1 MNTLEKVEG
10 FSSLMKDTSSGGVIN
25 VDKAA
30 YKSYIVSKQ
39 IEQRK
44 LAERKVQSEQ
54 IQSMQEEINSIKDDI
69 SEVKQMLLALINK
82 GK

>member
-1 MNTLEKVEG
+1 MTTLEKVEG
-10 FSSLMKDTSSGGVIN
+10 FSYLRKDTINGGVVN

-30 YKSYIVSKQ
+30 YKSYIVTKQ
-39 IEQRK
+39 IEERK
-44 LAERKVQSEQ
+44 IAERKVQSEQ
-54 IQSMQEEINSIKDDI
+54 IQTMQEEINNIKDDI